1 MGAIAFDDAPSFREP
16 AGAAPEVPATAF
28 VTGGSGFIGGRLV
41 ERLAGAGCRVRALA
55 RSDASAAAVE
65 RLGAEPVRGDLA
77 DPASMRAGA
86 EGCEAA
92 FHLAAHL
99 GQWGTREEFVAGNVT
114 GTENALAAA
123 REAGVRR
130 FVHCGTEAALLAG
143 EPLRRGRRD
152 ARPCAPTRRRSTRRP
167 RRSPSSLSATPTA
180 TGSRPWS
187 CGRASSG
194 ASGDTTLL
202 PELVAHGR
210 GRASS
215 PGSAAATQLTDIT
228 HVDNVVEG
236 LLLRPRKGRARRG
249 LLRHRR
255 RAGRLPRVRLRAA
268 RDAGRRAP
276 DPFGAGMARRRRRG
290 GLSETAWR
298 VLRLGGEPPLTRFAF
313 WISSQEC
320 TIEISKARA
329 ELGYEPVVSREQGLA
344 ELSAR

>member
-65 RLGAEPVRGDLA
+65 RLGAESVRGDLG

-99 GQWGTREEFVAGNVT
+99 GQWGTREEFVAGNVS
-114 GTENALAAA
+114 GTQNALAAA

-143 EPLRRGRRD
+143 EPLHHADESAPLRPDSKALYSSTKALAELAVRD
-152 ARPCAPTRRRSTRRP
+152 ANRDGFETVVVRP
-167 RRSPSSLSATPTA
+167 RFVW
-180 TGSRPWS
+180 GV
-187 CGRASSG
+187 
-194 ASGDTTLL
+194 GDTTLL
-202 PELVAHGR
+202 PEL
-210 GRASS
+210 
-215 PGSAAATQLTDIT
+215 AAMAESGKLAWIGGGTQLTDIT

-236 LLLRPRKGRARRG
+236 LLLAAQRG
-249 LLRHRR
+249 
-255 RAGRLPRVRLRAA
+255 
-268 RDAGRRAP
+268 
-276 DPFGAGMARRRRRG
+276 RG
-290 GLSETAWR
+290 GEAYFVTDGEPVVFREFVSALLETQGVEPPTRSVPAWLAGPAAALSETAWR
-298 VLRLGGEPPLTRFAF
+298 VLPLGGEPPLTRFAF

-320 TIEISKARA
+320 TIEIAKARA
-329 ELGYEPVVSREQGLA
+329 ELGYEPLVSREQGLA